1 MSDSSLTDISQLPRA
16 HSGAHGGPP
25 SQGRIRVA
33 PEDFIVREWLGF
45 APDGEGDHWL
55 LTVRKRGANTHW
67 VAKQL
72 GRLAQIHPRDVG
84 FAGLKDRNAITEQAF
99 TIPVRSAIG
108 SDWPGVT
115 GDGFEVINAVRHR
128 RKLKRGAL
136 RANDFEIIVREF
148 SGDAEALARRIE
160 SIAAAGVPN
169 YFGPQRFGIDGGN
182 LTRAQQWFSGQI
194 ELHDRFERSFALS
207 AARAAIFNA
216 VLARRVTDGTW
227 NQLQA
232 GDVANLDG
240 SNSIFAVDTPDEVL
254 TERCRQLDIHPTG
267 PLWGRGELATQGP
280 VLELEGRIANHC
292 SVFAE
297 GLSKAGLDQERR
309 ALRMRVSE
317 LNWKIDADQLTL
329 KFRLPRGTFATTVL
343 HELLDNAF
351 SQATPEGEDE

>member
-1 MSDSSLTDISQLPRA
+1 LNDTALSAISQLPCAYGSAPAR
-16 HSGAHGGPP
+16 
-25 SQGRIRVA
+25 GRIRVA

-72 GRLAQIHPRDVG
+72 GRLAKIPPRDVG

-108 SDWPGVT
+108 SDWIGVT

-148 SGDAEALARRIE
+148 SGDAAALANRVE

-182 LTRAQQWFSGQI
+182 LTRAQQWFSGAIDLQ
-194 ELHDRFERSFALS
+194 DRFERSFALS
-207 AARAAIFNA
+207 AARSAIFNA
-216 VLARRVTDGTW
+216 VLARRVTEGTW

-232 GDVANLDG
+232 GDIANLDG
-240 SNSIFAVDTPDEVL
+240 SNSIFAVDAPDDVL
-254 TERCRQLDIHPTG
+254 VERCRQLDIHPSG
-267 PLWGRGELATQGP
+267 PLWGRGELATQGS
-280 VLELEGRIANHC
+280 VAQLEQQVANHYD
-292 SVFAE
+292 VFAG
-297 GLSKAGLDQERR
+297 GLTKAGLDQERR
-309 ALRMRVSE
+309 ALRMRVSD
-317 LNWKIDADQLTL
+317 LSWSIDADRLTL